1 MAYCP
6 SMKLFS
12 SPRRVYIPARGL
24 ATALALGFALL
35 YSRQLGVT
43 NRGFVAAIMTF
54 SVVTLILITSGTT
67 LTLRNL
73 AAKDEFLSYFYGF
86 KTLIAIELSAALVL
100 FIFEIL
106 IFSTFKN
113 EIPFSLF
120 LISIVYFF
128 ACGMHLVS
136 MEILL
141 ALYKFKI
148 ASQFEILTVIL
159 QIAFFLIFSQAQS
172 ISIAARLL
180 LSMSIA
186 YIIISGLIVL
196 NLRGSIGSWRCFSSP
211 QHFLK
216 KSKGSH
222 SIGGVLG
229 LVDRFDRVIVS
240 WLLPVSVLAQ
250 YSVMSSFIAFFRFLP
265 DAYTKI
271 LVSLKMEK
279 LGHLQSKRFL
289 LESLAV
295 CTLLMLIFLSRVLI
309 ERLLGPGWLLP
320 LGVSVLFAI
329 QELARGRFQVSG
341 TVKISLGNS
350 AATNRAS
357 LFLGLF
363 AIPLS
368 VIATL
373 LLGVYGVP
381 LGFILTYVTLLYFL
395 NYRKVVEV
403 V

>member
-6 SMKLFS
+6 SMKLLS
-12 SPRRVYIPARGL
+12 SPRRLYIPARGL

-43 NRGFVAAIMTF
+43 NRGYVAAIMTF

-73 AAKDEFLSYFYGF
+73 ATKDEFFSYFYGF

-100 FIFEIL
+100 FVFEIL
-106 IFSTFKN
+106 AFSTFKN
-113 EIPFSLF
+113 EIPNSLF
-120 LISIVYFF
+120 LISIIYFIT
-128 ACGMHLVS
+128 CGMHLVS
-136 MEILL
+136 MEILI
-141 ALYKFKI
+141 ALHKFKI
-148 ASQFEILTVIL
+148 ASQFEILTVII
-159 QIAFFLIFSQAQS
+159 QITFFLLSSQAQS
-172 ISIAARLL
+172 VSIAARLL
-180 LSMSIA
+180 LSISAA
-186 YIIISGLIVL
+186 YIIISGLIVF
-196 NLRGSIGSWRCFSSP
+196 NLWSSIGFWRRFSSP
-211 QHFLK
+211 QHFIK
-216 KSKGSH
+216 KSKGNH

-229 LVDRFDRVIVS
+229 LVDRFDRVIIS

-250 YSVMSSFIAFFRFLP
+250 YSVMSSFIAFLRFIP
-265 DAYTKI
+265 DAYAKI
-271 LVSLKMEK
+271 IVSLKIEK
-279 LGHLQSKRFL
+279 SGYLQSKRFL
-289 LESLAV
+289 LGILAV
-295 CTLLMLIFLSRVLI
+295 CTLVVLIFLSRVLI
-309 ERLLGPGWLLP
+309 ERLLGPAWLLP

-350 AATNRAS
+350 AATHRAS

-368 VIATL
+368 IIATL

>member
-6 SMKLFS
+6 SMKSLS
-12 SPRRVYIPARGL
+12 SPRRLYIPARGL

-43 NRGFVAAIMTF
+43 NRGFIAAIMTF

-73 AAKDEFLSYFYGF
+73 AAKNEFLSYFYGF

-113 EIPFSLF
+113 EIPLSLF
-120 LISIVYFF
+120 LISIVYFI
-128 ACGMHLVS
+128 ACGMHLVF

-141 ALYKFKI
+141 ALHKFKI
-148 ASQFEILTVIL
+148 VSQFEILTVIL
-159 QIAFFLIFSQAQS
+159 QITFFLIFSQAQS
-172 ISIAARLL
+172 ISIAIRLL

-186 YIIISGLIVL
+186 YIIISGLIVF
-196 NLRGSIGSWRCFSSP
+196 NLRSSIGSWRCFSSP
-211 QHFLK
+211 QNFLK
-216 KSKGSH
+216 KSKGNH

-229 LVDRFDRVIVS
+229 LVDRFDRVIIS

-265 DAYTKI
+265 DAYAKV

-295 CTLLMLIFLSRVLI
+295 CALVMLIFLSRVLI

-320 LGVSVLFAI
+320 LGVSVLFSI

-341 TVKISLGNS
+341 TEKISLGNS

-363 AIPLS
+363 AVPLS
-368 VIATL
+368 IIATL

-381 LGFILTYVTLLYFL
+381 LGFILTYVTLLCFL
-395 NYRKVVEV
+395 NYRKVVKV

>member
-6 SMKLFS
+6 PMKSLP
-12 SPRRVYIPARGL
+12 SPRKLYIPARGL

-35 YSRQLGVT
+35 YCRQLGVT

-67 LTLRNL
+67 LTLRKL
-73 AAKDEFLSYFYGF
+73 AAKDDFISYFYGF
-86 KTLIAIELSAALVL
+86 KTLIAIELLAALII
-100 FIFEIL
+100 FIIEIL

-113 EIPFSLF
+113 EIPSSLF
-120 LISIVYFF
+120 LISIVYFI
-128 ACGMHLVS
+128 ACGIHLVS

-141 ALYKFKI
+141 ALHKFKI

-159 QIAFFLIFSQAQS
+159 QFSLFLMSSQAQS

-186 YIIISGLIVL
+186 YVIISGLIVL
-196 NLRGSIGSWRCFSSP
+196 NLWSSIGSWRCFSSP
-211 QHFLK
+211 QYFLK
-216 KSKGSH
+216 KSKGNH

-229 LVDRFDRVIVS
+229 LVDRFDRVIIS

-265 DAYTKI
+265 DAYAKI

-279 LGHLQSKRFL
+279 LGYLQSKRIL
-289 LESLAV
+289 LEGLAIF
-295 CTLLMLIFLSRVLI
+295 TLVMLTFLSRVLI

-329 QELARGRFQVSG
+329 QELARGKFLVSG
-341 TVKISLGNS
+341 TVKISLGDS

-357 LFLGLF
+357 FFLGFF

-368 VIATL
+368 IIATL
-373 LLGVYGVP
+373 FFGVYGVP

-395 NYRKVVEV
+395 NYRKVVGV